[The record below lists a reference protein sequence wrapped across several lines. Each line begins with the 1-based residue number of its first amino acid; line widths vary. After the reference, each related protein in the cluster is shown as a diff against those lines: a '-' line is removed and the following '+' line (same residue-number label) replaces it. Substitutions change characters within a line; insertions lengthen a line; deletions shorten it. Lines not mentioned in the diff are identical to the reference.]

1 MKVCI
6 LFQNDFPPEPR
17 LARTAQ
23 TLIQLGN
30 EVELFCDN
38 RHNRPHQETLD
49 GIRVT
54 RIRTVASRKKG
65 WRRLVGLPIFWNPVW
80 IWQFLAFAWKRKFD
94 AIHAINITMLP
105 LGFLAARLLRVPIVY
120 DMYEN
125 YPAALRSWKLR
136 GWFNRFFRNAAFA
149 EFVDRFFMPRVDHV
163 FVVVEES
170 ATRAKS
176 LGVPEERLSVIH
188 NTADVQT
195 LLAQPLDSSILQ
207 KYEPHFMIVYTGNVT
222 PERGLEAIIL
232 AMVDLQAKISNIK
245 LVVAGGGP
253 SEQQLCDL
261 VETHCLNSVV
271 EITGWIDGNLFP
283 SYIHAAKICIVP
295 HTANPFIDTTL
306 PNKLFDY
313 MALGKPIIVSDAKPL
328 ARIVHECGCGAVFES
343 GSAASFIAAVENLRT
358 QLDESGKRGK
368 LAVTTKYNWHNSSR
382 ALREYYNNL
391 S

>member
-23 TLIQLGN
+23 TLIQIGY

-38 RHNRPHQETLD
+38 RHIRPHQEIID

-54 RIRTVASRKKG
+54 RIKTVVSRKKG

-105 LGFLAARLLRVPIVY
+105 LGFLAAKLLRVPIVY

-149 EFVDRFFMPRVDHV
+149 EYVDRLFMPRVDHV

-170 ATRAKS
+170 ATRAQA
-176 LGVPEERLSVIH
+176 LGVTEERLSVVY
-188 NTADVQT
+188 NTADVKA

-207 KYEPHFMIVYTGNVT
+207 KYEPYFMIVYTGNVT
-222 PERGLEAIIL
+222 PERGLETIIL
-232 AMVDLQAKISNIK
+232 AMVGLQTKISNIK
-245 LVVAGGGP
+245 LVVAGGGS
-253 SEQQLCDL
+253 SEPQLCDL
-261 VETHCLNSVV
+261 VETHGLTSLV
-271 EITGWIDGNLFP
+271 EITGWIDDKLFP

-313 MALGKPIIVSDAKPL
+313 MALGKPVIVSDAKPL
-328 ARIVHECGCGAVFES
+328 ARIVQECGCGAIFES
-343 GSAASFIAAVENLRT
+343 GSSNSFIAAVEHLHT
-358 QLDESGKRGK
+358 KLDESGQRGK
-368 LAVTTKYNWHNSSR
+368 LAVRDKYNWHNSSR